1 MQALIL
7 YCHLFSKK
15 KAIMEASTINAIEQL
30 VNSEGILL
38 ASVDASGNNL
48 ILQKPPPPTVAKEE
62 ESTEEIIEESEAE
75 EEEEEEEEVEEQEEE
90 KPCCDLNDSDFEVDP
105 VIIPLNAVRQL
116 NESRMQLQLW
126 KGMAIGFAACFAG
139 VIFHTC

>member
-1 MQALIL
+1 
-7 YCHLFSKK
+7 
-15 KAIMEASTINAIEQL
+15 MEASTIDAIEHL

-62 ESTEEIIEESEAE
+62 STDDKEEESEDE
-75 EEEEEEEEVEEQEEE
+75 EEEFIEKHEEEE
-90 KPCCDLNDSDFEVDP
+90 KPCCELDDSDFEVDP

>member
-1 MQALIL
+1 
-7 YCHLFSKK
+7 
-15 KAIMEASTINAIEQL
+15 MEASTIDAIEQL

-38 ASVDASGNNL
+38 ASVDAAGENL
-48 ILQKPPPPTVAKEE
+48 ILQKPPPPTVAKEVE
-62 ESTEEIIEESEAE
+62 EEEEEAE
-75 EEEEEEEEVEEQEEE
+75 EEEEEEEEPAKEEEEEEAAKEEDE
-90 KPCCDLNDSDFEVDP
+90 KPCCELDDSDFEVDP

-126 KGMAIGFAACFAG
+126 KGIAIGFAACFAG

>member
-1 MQALIL
+1 
-7 YCHLFSKK
+7 
-15 KAIMEASTINAIEQL
+15 MEASTIDAIEQL

-38 ASVDASGNNL
+38 ASVDAAGENL
-48 ILQKPPPPTVAKEE
+48 ILQKPPPPTVAKEVE
-62 ESTEEIIEESEAE
+62 EEEEEAE
-75 EEEEEEEEVEEQEEE
+75 EEEEEEEEPAKEEEEEEAAKEEEE
-90 KPCCDLNDSDFEVDP
+90 KPCCELDDSDFEVDP

-126 KGMAIGFAACFAG
+126 KGIAIGFAACFAG

>member
-1 MQALIL
+1 
-7 YCHLFSKK
+7 
-15 KAIMEASTINAIEQL
+15 MEASTIDAIEQL

-38 ASVDASGNNL
+38 ASVDAAGENL
-48 ILQKPPPPTVAKEE
+48 ILQKPPPPTVAKEVE
-62 ESTEEIIEESEAE
+62 EEEEAE
-75 EEEEEEEEVEEQEEE
+75 EEEEEEAKEEEEEETKEEEEEEEEAAKEEEE
-90 KPCCDLNDSDFEVDP
+90 KPCCELDDSDFEVDP

-126 KGMAIGFAACFAG
+126 KGIAIGFAACFAG